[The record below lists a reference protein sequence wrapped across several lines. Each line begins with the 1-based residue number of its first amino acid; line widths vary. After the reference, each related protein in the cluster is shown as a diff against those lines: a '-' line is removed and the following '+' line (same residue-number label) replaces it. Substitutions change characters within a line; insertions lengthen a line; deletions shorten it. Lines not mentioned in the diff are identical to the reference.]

1 MKKYIFELTYK
12 VVEEVVIEADNYE
25 EAEDKLESGEGEIR
39 NEDKY
44 DWDSTCIKMP
54 ENLEEENDD

>member
-1 MKKYIFELTYK
+1 MKKYIFELTYE

-39 NEDKY
+39 SEDKY

-54 ENLEEENDD
+54 ENLEEEK